1 MIIGILGGGQ
11 LARMMVLAGTPLG
24 LRFVVLD
31 PAPDACAGQVA
42 PQIVA
47 AYDDRDGL
55 QELAERADLITF
67 DFENVPASSAQLL
80 AARLPIFPP
89 PQALDVA
96 QDRLS
101 EKELFGSLGIETA
114 PHVAIDRLED
124 LERAVVELGFPAVL
138 KTRRLGYD
146 GKGQRVLRRARD
158 AEQAWGELAG
168 VPLILE
174 GFIDFDGE
182 VSMLAARTAGGD
194 VRFYPL
200 TRNRHAGG
208 ILRFSEPAPPPPRW
222 TSPGAEDLETQ
233 ARSASRRVLEALDYV
248 GLLAIEFFVTEGR
261 LIANEMAPR
270 VHNSGHWTQDGAV
283 TCQFENHLRAGLG
296 WPLGDAGL
304 RGPAAMVN
312 LIGENPPA
320 ADVLATTGAS
330 LHSYGKTARPSR
342 KVGHVNVVADSWE
355 AVGERCAELR
365 TRLDLVD

>member
-1 MIIGILGGGQ
+1 MIVGILGGGQ

-55 QELAERADLITF
+55 LQLAERADVITF

-80 AARLPIFPP
+80 SERLPIFPP
-89 PQALDVA
+89 PRALDVA

-101 EKELFGSLGIETA
+101 EKQLFASLGIETA
-114 PHVAIDRLED
+114 PHAAVGRLDE

-146 GKGQRVLRRARD
+146 GKGQRVLRRPRD
-158 AEQAWGELAG
+158 VESAWRELGSA
-168 VPLILE
+168 PLILE
-174 GFIDFDGE
+174 GFVDFDGE
-182 VSMLAARTAGGD
+182 VSMLAARSTAGEQ
-194 VRFYPL
+194 RFYPL
-200 TRNRHAGG
+200 TRNRHSDG
-208 ILRFSEPAPPPPRW
+208 ILRFSQPAPPPASW
-222 TSPGAEDLETQ
+222 QGPGLPDLESR
-233 ARSASRRVLEALDYV
+233 ARDAAARVLDALDYV
-248 GLLAIEFFVTEGR
+248 GLLAIEFFVAEGR

-296 WPLGDAGL
+296 LPLGETSL
-304 RGPAAMVN
+304 RGPVAMVN
-312 LIGENPPA
+312 LIG
-320 ADVLATTGAS
+320 D
-330 LHSYGKTARPSR
+330 
-342 KVGHVNVVADSWE
+342 
-355 AVGERCAELR
+355 
-365 TRLDLVD
+365 